1 MTLEQQIIEEYLQ
14 HGVMSGKELI
24 VRSEAALSFI
34 NACDRIGL
42 AIVGIEGFTISD
54 QQVMPHLDM
63 IADFSDIKA
72 MTWDEY
78 KRASLEAARN
88 FETQF
93 LSRHELGFNFVLLE
107 EREWKGRLLKGK

>member
-1 MTLEQQIIEEYLQ
+1 MTLEEQIVQEYLQ
-14 HGVMSGKELI
+14 HGVMSGQELI

-78 KRASLEAARN
+78 KRVSLEAARK
-88 FETQF
+88 FVTQF
-93 LSRHELGFNFVLLE
+93 LSRDELGFIFDLLE
-107 EREWKGRLLKGK
+107 EREFQKGA